1 MSSFFYGGHQQQQQH
16 HPHNVAASHSHHGR
30 TRRAP
35 RLSASQNP
43 NRQYR
48 ARPMKDVNIEA
59 PNVTAFRVRFEAGR
73 SFDLDDDLEF
83 CPNLL
88 TDDERLS
95 INSGS
100 SDRSSLSSGSPD
112 ASPIQHQIQPQ
123 QQVTPAISLSSA
135 GSSFVSPNL
144 SMNHQIKIHQPS
156 AVRTRNAIPIVNPST
171 GMRVASPPSS
181 ISPGMMQQTTAA
193 LLNYVSLW
201 TDSTNPSFY
210 AWGGEISYALPLDQL
225 LPVPKNSVW
234 KFTPADGGSGS
245 WSEQAMP
252 SNSIFSSLTRP
263 AGAIGGYGNG
273 TEYLMGGYS
282 SRRTTP
288 QTADVDGFVPIPG
301 IVSYDIEAGTLKS
314 LSATD
319 YSIYGTAMYGQMQ
332 YVPFGAEGLLVVMGG
347 STSDAVEWTDRGSKY
362 VSFETITIFDSTTNS
377 WHNQIASGTIP
388 DSRPRFCSVA
398 ASGDNGTYEI
408 FIYVG
413 YVASASGE
421 PQASNTAAQRL

>member
-1 MSSFFYGGHQQQQQH
+1 MSSFFYGGHQQQQQLHQQQQH

-48 ARPMKDVNIEA
+48 ARPLKDVNIEA

-123 QQVTPAISLSSA
+123 QQVTPAISLSSIA
-135 GSSFVSPNL
+135 PSFISPNL
-144 SMNHQIKIHQPS
+144 SSMNHQMKIHQPS
-156 AVRTRNAIPIVNPST
+156 AVRSRNAIPIVNPST

-193 LLNYVSLW
+193 
-201 TDSTNPSFY
+201 
-210 AWGGEISYALPLDQL
+210 
-225 LPVPKNSVW
+225 
-234 KFTPADGGSGS
+234 
-245 WSEQAMP
+245 
-252 SNSIFSSLTRP
+252 
-263 AGAIGGYGNG
+263 
-273 TEYLMGGYS
+273 
-282 SRRTTP
+282 RR
-288 QTADVDGFVPIPG
+288 
-301 IVSYDIEAGTLKS
+301 
-314 LSATD
+314 
-319 YSIYGTAMYGQMQ
+319 
-332 YVPFGAEGLLVVMGG
+332 
-347 STSDAVEWTDRGSKY
+347 W
-362 VSFETITIFDSTTNS
+362 
-377 WHNQIASGTIP
+377 
-388 DSRPRFCSVA
+388 
-398 ASGDNGTYEI
+398 
-408 FIYVG
+408 
-413 YVASASGE
+413 
-421 PQASNTAAQRL
+421 